1 MSSKK
6 LSERIRL
13 ARGGLNKAE
22 FAKSLAVSPSYITE
36 LESGAK
42 QNISTMLAELI
53 SIKYNIDK
61 TWLLTGEGERGIY
74 ETPGLAEKAVS
85 VAEDISI
92 DWEVLEKEQVVPREE
107 PEELRTVNVYSWD
120 VVRDPKNKS
129 FRIPIESI
137 FMSVERAELG
147 PVALKVEG
155 DAMAPNIKDGA
166 IVGLNYKDRA
176 FVDGQIYIVRVPG
189 GDVVLRRLFRGLNKI
204 ILRSDNQVFPEMEL
218 APGVFQEA
226 RVMVGRV
233 VWVLQNL

>member
-6 LSERIRL
+6 LSERIKL
-13 ARGGLNKAE
+13 IRGGLNKAE
-22 FAKSLAVSPSYITE
+22 FAKSLGLSPSYITE

-61 TWLLTGEGERGIY
+61 TWLLTGEGEQGIY
-74 ETPGLAEKAVS
+74 ETPGLAGKAVS

-120 VVRDPKNKS
+120 VVRDPRNKS
-129 FRIPIESI
+129 FRIPVESI

-155 DAMAPNIKDGA
+155 SAMAPDIKDGS
-166 IVGLNYKDRA
+166 IVGLNYKDRS
-176 FVDGQIYIVRVPG
+176 FVDGQMYILRVPG
-189 GDVVLRRLFRGLNKI
+189 GDVVLRRLFRGPNKI
-204 ILRSDNQVFPEMEL
+204 ILKAENPVFPEMEL
-218 APGVFQEA
+218 APGALQEA
-226 RVMVGRV
+226 GVIVGRV
-233 VWVLQNL
+233 VWVLQGL